1 MSPQDTKGKVNY
13 RPISILTMI
22 SKIFERLLDR
32 QMLDVKTKVLHD
44 GISAYRINYNCQS
57 VLLHA
62 VESWKLALDQRK
74 KVGILLM
81 DLSKAF
87 DSISHPLLLAK
98 LHAYGF
104 AENAIK
110 LLASYLTG
118 RSQKVKIHSDFSDY
132 NTLKRGVPQG
142 SVLGP
147 SLFNLFINDLFCF
160 IQKTILSNFAD
171 DNTLTAIAG
180 SIDEVK
186 KLLKE
191 ESAIA
196 VKWYTDNDLKVNT
209 SKFQTMLL
217 GSNDTTDFSVEVMG
231 NSIEQTHST
240 RLLGISID
248 KNLAFDS
255 HVSELCKKV
264 ATQLAVLT
272 RFKRILDIPS
282 KLAIVKT
289 FIMSHFKYCSII
301 YHFCSCESSQKMD
314 RIIERALR
322 YVYSDFD
329 STYNDLLEKSDLA
342 SLENDRQKDI
352 VIQTFK
358 ILHGIAPGYLNKFI
372 GRRNIGYGTRQLYDL
387 CLPR

>member
-1 MSPQDTKGKVNY
+1 
-13 RPISILTMI
+13 
-22 SKIFERLLDR
+22 
-32 QMLDVKTKVLHD
+32 
-44 GISAYRINYNCQS
+44 
-57 VLLHA
+57 
-62 VESWKLALDQRK
+62 
-74 KVGILLM
+74 
-81 DLSKAF
+81 
-87 DSISHPLLLAK
+87 
-98 LHAYGF
+98 
-104 AENAIK
+104 
-110 LLASYLTG
+110 
-118 RSQKVKIHSDFSDY
+118 
-132 NTLKRGVPQG
+132 
-142 SVLGP
+142 
-147 SLFNLFINDLFCF
+147 
-160 IQKTILSNFAD
+160 
-171 DNTLTAIAG
+171 
-180 SIDEVK
+180 
-186 KLLKE
+186 
-191 ESAIA
+191 
-196 VKWYTDNDLKVNT
+196 
-209 SKFQTMLL
+209 
-217 GSNDTTDFSVEVMG
+217 MG
-231 NSIEQTHST
+231 TSIEQTHSA

-248 KNLAFDS
+248 KNLVFDS

-301 YHFCSCESSQKMD
+301 YHFCSCENSQKMD

-387 CLPR
+387 CLPRYNKVKHGKKSIHFLMPYLWNDLPRRIKAIPELDESKQEIKEWKGKICRCGLCRYQETLTS